1 MPEYSIN
8 NHWMNILRINK
19 KLYGSTREDV
29 RTLME
34 KHSIQTQ
41 PIWFLNHKQKPYK
54 NAFAYNNIDK
64 ATKLHNNSLCIPSGG
79 PNKDLIFQR
88 F

>member
-1 MPEYSIN
+1 MDQQ
-8 NHWMNILRINK
+8 
-19 KLYGSTREDV
+19 EDV

-54 NAFAYNNIDK
+54 NAFAYNIDK
-64 ATKLHNNSLCIPSGG
+64 ATKLHIVHYVYR
-79 PNKDLIFQR
+79 Q
-88 F
+88 